1 MPWATPNTYVD
12 GQIMRASHFNQDL
25 RDNFNYLNAE
35 RPVGAVFKPIGTA
48 AITTTS
54 TSVVLIPGVQ
64 VTLNITSGRVL
75 VLVLGNFSQN
85 AATAVNLY
93 LYKDGA
99 AYMAL
104 MSTNNTIGDARANA
118 MFPALIYGLSV
129 GNHTFDLR
137 WFVGAAT
144 TGTITMDNCPLAL
157 TVMEI

>member
-1 MPWATPNTYVD
+1 MPWTTPNTYVT

-35 RPVGAVFKPIGTA
+35 RPVGAVFNAIGTT

-54 TSVVLIPGVQ
+54 TSVVLITGMQ

-75 VLVLGNFSQN
+75 VLVLGSFSQN
-85 AATAVNLY
+85 SAGVNVY
-93 LYKDGA
+93 LYVDGSLHIVLLTTA
-99 AYMAL
+99 
-104 MSTNNTIGDARANA
+104 NTVTDARANA
-118 MFPALIYGLSV
+118 MWQVLIDSLSV

-137 WFVGAAT
+137 WNVGAAT